1 MPNRL
6 TTAAAMAALLA
17 IASSAQSAPNGPQI
31 SDFILGNGLELVVIP
46 DHRAPVVTHM
56 IWYKVGAADETPGKS
71 GLAHFLE
78 HLMFKGTAKNPAG
91 KFSQVVAR
99 IGGQENAFTSQDYTG
114 YFQRVPS
121 EQLRTVMEFEADRM
135 TGLQLT
141 DDVVLPER
149 NVILEEQNQRVG
161 NNPRAR
167 LSEQIDAALYLN
179 HPYGKPVIGWRHEM
193 EQLSRDDAIGFYRRF
208 YAPNNAIVVIAGD
221 VDPLKVRTMVEET
234 YGKIPRHG
242 MVAPRVRPEEP
253 PPVAMR
259 SLTLADPRVEMPTLQ
274 REYLTPS
281 FRTAKRGESEALEVL
296 SHILGSGSNS
306 RLYRALVVDK
316 QMAVMAS
323 AWYDANALD
332 LSKFGV
338 VGGPRPGVTLQQLE
352 SEIDAVI
359 AQIIDKGVTPEELE
373 RTKTRLIA
381 DFRLCA
387 GQPGDHGALVRRRA
401 HDRRDRQRRAELDGP
416 DPRRD
421 SRAGARRGKAMARKA
436 AVGHRLSD
444 QGQEPAGGEAVM
456 TRRACMLFA
465 AAVLIA
471 LPNVAS
477 AMTIEK
483 IVTPSGNRS
492 LAGAREVGA
501 ADHVELRFQ
510 WRSQPG

>member
-1 MPNRL
+1 L
-6 TTAAAMAALLA
+6 ITAAATAALLT
-17 IASSAQSAPNGPQI
+17 IGGSAQSASNGPQV
-31 SDFILGNGLELVVIP
+31 SDFILPNGLELVVIP

-141 DDVVLPER
+141 DEVVLPER

-167 LSEQIDAALYLN
+167 LTEQIDAALYLN

-193 EQLSRDDAIGFYRRF
+193 EHLSRDDAIGFYRRF

-221 VDPLKVRTMVEET
+221 VDPLKVRAMVEET

-242 MVAPRVRPEEP
+242 TITPRVRPEEP
-253 PPVAMR
+253 PPVAVR
-259 SLTLADPRVEMPTLQ
+259 SLTVADPRVEMPTLQ
-274 REYLTPS
+274 REYLVPS

-323 AWYDANALD
+323 AWYDANAFD

-338 VGGPRPGVTLQQLE
+338 IGGPRPGVTLQQIE

-381 DFRLCA
+381 DA
-387 GQPGDHGALVRRRA
+387 VYAQDNQAT
-401 HDRRDRQRRAELDGP
+401 
-416 DPRRD
+416 
-421 SRAGARRGKAMARKA
+421 MARWYGA
-436 AVGHRLSD
+436 ALTTGSTVNDVRSWTD
-444 QGQEPAGGEAVM
+444 RIRAV
-456 TRRACMLFA
+456 TAEQVQA
-465 AAVLIA
+465 AAKQWLEKQRSVTGYLIKDKS
-471 LPNVAS
+471 PQV
-477 AMTIEK
+477 EK
-483 IVTPSGNRS
+483 RS
-492 LAGAREVGA
+492 
-501 ADHVELRFQ
+501 
-510 WRSQPG
+510 